1 MKNFETKATS
11 KEIKKTKEEIM
22 KQLKESIMNDENVNK
37 YIQKSAR
44 KVKNSKEG
52 AEFVKEMEKTIESN
66 KCSILWLTY
75 QRGKIWKK
83 IQSQQ

>member
-37 YIQKSAR
+37 YIQESAR
-44 KVKNSKEG
+44 KVKIQKKEQNLSKKWRKPLKVINVVSYG
-52 AEFVKEMEKTIESN
+52 
-66 KCSILWLTY
+66 
-75 QRGKIWKK
+75 
-83 IQSQQ
+83 